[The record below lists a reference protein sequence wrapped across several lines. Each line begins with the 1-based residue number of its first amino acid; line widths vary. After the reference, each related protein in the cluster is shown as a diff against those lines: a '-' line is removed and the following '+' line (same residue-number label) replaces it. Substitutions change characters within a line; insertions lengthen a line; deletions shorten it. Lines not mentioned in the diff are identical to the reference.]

1 MTVHKEVLVLKTF
14 QTSSTHGYERVID
27 AESGLR
33 FFREYGI
40 LRFAHHDHFD
50 DTTGDNEAM
59 IHIVRGVCALRA
71 DDRVFANLGARA
83 TPFDGKPTALYLPPR
98 KQFSIE
104 GEDVEIVISRAAS
117 DTRGEPQ
124 VITSNDVKPMVVGK
138 DNWQRNVTMIAPPT
152 FGSQKI
158 IVGETFNPSGN
169 WSGVPAHKH
178 DQVGHPNES
187 VHEEIYYF
195 RFQRPTDW
203 GCLRVY
209 EDDGTSDLALLQD
222 GLVTI
227 IGRGYHSVVAAP
239 GSNLLYTFHL
249 AGSQKNIVITEDPNQ
264 AWIK

>member
-1 MTVHKEVLVLKTF
+1 MLKTF
-14 QTSSTHGYERVID
+14 QTYLTQGYERVIN

-40 LRFAHHDHFD
+40 LRFTHRDRFD
-50 DTTGDNEAM
+50 DATGDNEVM
-59 IHIVRGVCALRA
+59 LHIVRGVCTVRA
-71 DDRVFANLGARA
+71 GDHVFENLGARA
-83 TPFDGKPTALYLPPR
+83 TPFDGKPTAIYLPPR
-98 KQFSIE
+98 TQFSIE
-104 GEDVEIVISRAAS
+104 GENVEIVISRAAGEA
-117 DTRGEPQ
+117 RGELKLIAPD
-124 VITSNDVKPMVVGK
+124 DVKPMSVGK
-138 DNWQRNVTMIAPPT
+138 DNWQRNVTMIAPPP

-178 DQVGHPNES
+178 DQVGFPNES

-209 EDDGTSDLALLQD
+209 EEDGTSDLALLQD

-227 IGRGYHSVVAAP
+227 IGRGYHSVVVAP

-249 AGSQKNIVITEDPNQ
+249 AGSQKNLSVTEDPNQ
-264 AWIK
+264 VWIKS